1 MLHRYGLIS
10 NMLILG
16 MAAGCGVGSEGDFA
30 GGAPDGE
37 GPGSTPG
44 GEGPGDGQDPVPG
57 QLTAAD
63 WDDNEYFDF
72 YLEALP
78 ELRGQSDLPAFD
90 PSDRIVITVT
100 TPAGAPLSGVR
111 VQVLGDD
118 ALELDAP
125 TASDGRLLF
134 FPGHDGSGTAESLSV
149 RVELPDGSVRNFAPP
164 SADTRHWRIEID
176 APAAPPPAL
185 DLAFVLDTTGSMGD
199 ELEYIKAEIGDIA
212 ARIRTDRPD
221 LSMRFALIVYRDM
234 GDAYV
239 TRRFD
244 FVDDLADF
252 RSDLNVQQADG
263 GGDYPEAMDQ
273 AMTDMLELSWRPG
286 NVARVAFLIADA
298 PPHTDRAQRVLDLA
312 DASRRK
318 GIKLYPVAASGVSTE
333 AEYVMR
339 IAAQISL
346 ARYLFVTDDSGIGNP
361 HEEPHIPCYQ
371 VQYLND
377 LMVHVLRSELEGTR
391 LPVAPESVLRTVGT
405 YENGRCVIG
414 SPDPDVDAG
423 ALDAGMDL
431 DGGAAADAGA

>member
-1 MLHRYGLIS
+1 MV
-10 NMLILG
+10 ILG
-16 MAAGCGVGSEGDFA
+16 MAAGCTLGAEGDFT
-30 GGAPDGE
+30 GGAPDGA
-37 GPGSTPG
+37 GPGSPPDESP
-44 GEGPGDGQDPVPG
+44 GEGQEPVPG

-118 ALELDAP
+118 AVALDAP

-134 FPGHDGSGTAESLSV
+134 FPGHDGASAAESLSV
-149 RVELPDGSVRNFAPP
+149 RVELPDGSVKEVAPP
-164 SADTRHWRIEID
+164 DADTRDWRIEID
-176 APAAPPPAL
+176 GPAAPPPAL
-185 DLAFVLDTTGSMGD
+185 DLAFVVDTTGSMGD
-199 ELEYIKAEIGDIA
+199 ELEYIKAEVGDIA
-212 ARIRTDRPD
+212 ARIRADRPEV
-221 LSMRFALIVYRDM
+221 SMRFALILYRDT
-234 GDAYV
+234 DDEYV

-252 RSDLNVQQADG
+252 RSDLEIQGADG

-273 AMTDMLELSWRPG
+273 AMADTLELSWRPG

-298 PPHTDRAQRVLDLA
+298 PPHPDKAQRVLDLA

-318 GIKLYPVAASGVSTE
+318 GIKIYPVAASGVSTE

-346 ARYLFVTDDSGIGNP
+346 ARYLFVTDDSGIGDP
-361 HEEPHIPCYQ
+361 HEKPHIPCYQ

-377 LMVHVLRSELEGTR
+377 LMVHVLRSELEGAW
-391 LPVAPESVLRTVGT
+391 LPVAAESVLRTVGT

-414 SPDPDVDAG
+414 SPAPGVDAG
-423 ALDAGMDL
+423 AFDAGAFDAGAFDAGMPL